1 MIAVELSRIVIHERS
16 DQQFI
21 CLTETDGNR
30 SFPIIIGI
38 FEALEI
44 NRKVSRV
51 KSSRPMTHDLIRNI
65 LETLEV
71 QLDKIVIND
80 LQSGTFFAKLHLLQ
94 NGDEQLVDCRPSDAI
109 ALASALQ
116 APIFVEEHVMDQ
128 VGKVEGDAADEDPFD
143 SL

>member
-21 CLTETDGNR
+21 CLTEKDGNR

-44 NRKVSRV
+44 NRKVSQV
-51 KSSRPMTHDLIRNI
+51 KSFRPMTHDLIRNI
-65 LETLEV
+65 LEALGVE
-71 QLDKIVIND
+71 LDKIVIND
-80 LQSGTFFAKLHLLQ
+80 LQGGTFYAKLYLQ
-94 NGDEQLVDCRPSDAI
+94 RNGDEQLVDCRPSDAI

-116 APIFVEEHVMDQ
+116 TPIFVEDHVLDQ
-128 VGKVEGDAADEDPFD
+128 VGKVEESADDEDPFD